1 MMTVVVVV
9 VCMGKSLTIHEMV
22 LALPSDPPHRHSLKK
37 PKKNSSQLLRKQNGS
52 SSDNTSLSYCN
63 ISIQRFQRFIKVYI
77 PKPNF
82 EEAPH
87 SPHLTLDGWYSQT
100 RSLRRHCPLRRYL
113 IESEKYH
120 IPSSP
125 LVLSLIRRSVT
136 VRSFVCLSVCSFV

>member
-9 VCMGKSLTIHEMV
+9 VCMGKSLTVHEMV
-22 LALPSDPPHRHSLKK
+22 LVLPSDPPHRHSLKK

-63 ISIQRFQRFIKVYI
+63 ISIQRFQRLIKVYI

-87 SPHLTLDGWYSQT
+87 SPHLTPDGWYSQT
-100 RSLRRHCPLRRYL
+100 RSLRKTLSTPSKPDRVRKISY
-113 IESEKYH
+113 SF
-120 IPSSP
+120 IPVGS
-125 LVLSLIRRSVT
+125 LVNS
-136 VRSFVCLSVCSFV
+136 